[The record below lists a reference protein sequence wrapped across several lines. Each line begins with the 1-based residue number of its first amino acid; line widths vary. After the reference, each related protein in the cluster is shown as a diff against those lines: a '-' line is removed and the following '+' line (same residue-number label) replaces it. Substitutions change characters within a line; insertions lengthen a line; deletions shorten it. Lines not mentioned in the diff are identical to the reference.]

1 MAGMSL
7 ATTAFAKAAIG
18 STEIETI
25 SLGATEIWS
34 ATPPAPV
41 TFHTISS
48 VTNGGGTLN
57 LSLTTTEVT
66 TVLVPLSRR
75 STGTVSSVTL
85 NGNAMSTLV
94 SRGFNDGTL
103 GSVRVF
109 ALEDVPS
116 GSISIS
122 ISFSSTD
129 QGRAYALAYEN
140 VGSIGTP
147 TTQFGSGTVASN
159 SVSAPVEGGLTMQMF
174 GFYQSGTLTPTG
186 GTTRGSSNGLNTA
199 LSVSDTDSATSFST
213 TISLSSSWAGAT
225 IPLLPAS

>member
-18 STEIETI
+18 STEIKKI
-25 SLGATEIWS
+25 SIGDTLVWS
-34 ATPPAPV
+34 GVQPV
-41 TFHTISS
+41 QFHAISDS
-48 VTNGGGTLN
+48 TNGSGTLN
-57 LSLTTTEVT
+57 LSLTTTKTT
-66 TVLVPLSRR
+66 TVLVVLSRR
-75 STGTVSSVTL
+75 STGSISSATL
-85 NGNAMSTLV
+85 NGNAMTTIAT
-94 SRGFNDGTL
+94 RGFNDGTL
-103 GSVRVF
+103 GSVRVL
-109 ALEDVPS
+109 ALENVPA

-122 ISFSSTD
+122 MSFSSTD

-159 SVSAPVEGGLTMQMF
+159 SVSAPVTGGMTVQTF

-186 GTTRGSSNGLNTA
+186 GNTRGSSNGLNTA
-199 LSVSDTDSATSFST
+199 LSVSDTDASASFST